1 MIITDAETG
10 CPIQDSAVITEPEEI
25 AFNPTI
31 TNITCNTF
39 TDGAITL
46 NPSGGNGGAYTIN
59 WYGQNPLSLGNGIYT
74 VTVSDPATITS
85 TNLIACSNDTIII
98 LNEPNYFSV
107 DFTTSDD
114 NGEICLNDPVTLDF
128 DFNQGGVPPY
138 TINYS
143 VNAMPQ
149 SAGPVNTPGI
159 NNISIAPSLG
169 NNTYIITSIVDDNG
183 CINQNN
189 ISSQD
194 IYVHPLPDINISV
207 LPNPIC
213 AGDNATLLFST
224 PNGTP
229 PYIVDYNAEGI
240 PSSVNIGA
248 GGTNIQVNPNTTT
261 TYSLTYVI
269 DSKGCESNLSD
280 NVN

>member
-98 LNEPNYFSV
+98 LNEPTYFSV